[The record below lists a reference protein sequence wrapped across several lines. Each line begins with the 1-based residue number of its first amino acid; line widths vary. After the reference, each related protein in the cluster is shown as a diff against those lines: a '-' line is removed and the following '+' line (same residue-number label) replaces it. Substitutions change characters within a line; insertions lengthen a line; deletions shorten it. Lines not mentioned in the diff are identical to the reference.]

1 MAKYATDLPEL
12 RQHIAPH
19 LDLVTL
25 KACSLVCRAWRL
37 DFHSVLWER
46 FSYKVPRSCT
56 ESLEEHVAWLDITS
70 KKAHLFRHIYH
81 KEYRRAIDP
90 GVRDILLD
98 RCHGLIT
105 IEAFVAGIR
114 ILDPVRYWEE
124 TLRPLIEQN
133 KASLR
138 RLQLLSPCSWIPMTT
153 LPLPNLLAGLPRLQ
167 SLELGMASTLQGLLP
182 ILDACSTSLE
192 CLDLRSNLRRRIK
205 DTDQQNSLSQPLHQ
219 ATTTT
224 PPRLKHLGIHGACY
238 DGTLGDILSH
248 LAIHSLESLLV
259 NDIIDNQLSV
269 QAPPTLRDTLSRLT
283 ELDIKGLRPNHASA
297 FLVLLGATP
306 PHQLRKVRLGTMD
319 TECAAMLIQQQYQSL
334 ESLVVNFL
342 WGHTGA
348 LADILAT
355 CSKLKHLDFEPFVDI
370 RTLVDSR
377 RPWVCTELEVFEG
390 YFGLSPYENDD
401 AGRSRHKDE
410 EDDKVTASDPVTL
423 DQVESLFMQRLGQL
437 TKLRRL
443 GQSYNIMGYFF
454 DNDMGSDNMTWTL
467 SSGLTHL
474 ADLVN
479 LQWLE
484 FVDGNLPTG
493 IGIPELLFMK
503 HHWHSLQGLACY
515 NMDITEVE
523 EWLAAEWPQLK
534 VKLRHTIE

>member
-1 MAKYATDLPEL
+1 MAA
-12 RQHIAPH
+12 
-19 LDLVTL
+19 
-25 KACSLVCRAWRL
+25 
-37 DFHSVLWER
+37 
-46 FSYKVPRSCT
+46 
-56 ESLEEHVAWLDITS
+56 
-70 KKAHLFRHIYH
+70 
-81 KEYRRAIDP
+81 
-90 GVRDILLD
+90 
-98 RCHGLIT
+98 
-105 IEAFVAGIR
+105 
-114 ILDPVRYWEE
+114 
-124 TLRPLIEQN
+124 
-133 KASLR
+133 
-138 RLQLLSPCSWIPMTT
+138 
-153 LPLPNLLAGLPRLQ
+153 
-167 SLELGMASTLQGLLP
+167 TLQELLP

-192 CLDLRSNLRRRIK
+192 YLDLRSNLRRRK
-205 DTDQQNSLSQPLHQ
+205 TDTDEQNPPSQPLHQ

-224 PPRLKHLGIHGACY
+224 SPRLKHLGIHGACY

-283 ELDIKGLRPNHASA
+283 ELEIKGLQPSHASA

-342 WGHTGA
+342 RGHTGA

-355 CSKLKHLDFEPFVDI
+355 CSKLKHLDFEPFADI
-370 RTLVDSR
+370 RTLVDSQ

-390 YFGLSPYENDD
+390 YFGLSPYEYDD

-410 EDDKVTASDPVTL
+410 DEKVTVSDPVTL
-423 DQVESLFMQRLGQL
+423 YQAESRFMQRLGQL

-443 GQSYNIMGYFF
+443 VQGHDTMRYLF
-454 DNDMGSDNMTWTL
+454 DNDMGFNNMAWTL

-484 FVDGNLPTG
+484 FVDGDLPTG

-503 HHWHSLQGLACY
+503 QHWHSLQELACY
-515 NMDITEVE
+515 NMDIIEV
-523 EWLAAEWPQLK
+523 EWLAAEWPQVK
-534 VKLRHTIE
+534 V

>member
-1 MAKYATDLPEL
+1 M
-12 RQHIAPH
+12 
-19 LDLVTL
+19 V
-25 KACSLVCRAWRL
+25 
-37 DFHSVLWER
+37 
-46 FSYKVPRSCT
+46 
-56 ESLEEHVAWLDITS
+56 
-70 KKAHLFRHIYH
+70 
-81 KEYRRAIDP
+81 
-90 GVRDILLD
+90 
-98 RCHGLIT
+98 
-105 IEAFVAGIR
+105 
-114 ILDPVRYWEE
+114 
-124 TLRPLIEQN
+124 
-133 KASLR
+133 
-138 RLQLLSPCSWIPMTT
+138 
-153 LPLPNLLAGLPRLQ
+153 
-167 SLELGMASTLQGLLP
+167 STLQELLP

-192 CLDLRSNLRRRIK
+192 YLDLRSNLRRRK
-205 DTDQQNSLSQPLHQ
+205 TDTDEQNPPSQPLHQ

-224 PPRLKHLGIHGACY
+224 SPRLKHLGIHGACY

-248 LAIHSLESLLV
+248 LAIDSLESLLV
-259 NDIIDNQLSV
+259 NDIIDNRLSV

-283 ELDIKGLRPNHASA
+283 ELDIKGQRPNHASA

-334 ESLVVNFL
+334 ESLVVYFL
-342 WGHTGA
+342 RGHTA

-355 CSKLKHLDFEPFVDI
+355 CSKLKHLNFEPFVDI
-370 RTLVDSR
+370 RIMVDSQ

-390 YFGLSPYENDD
+390 NFGLSPYENLD

-410 EDDKVTASDPVTL
+410 DEKVTVSDPVTL
-423 DQVESLFMQRLGQL
+423 DQAESLFMQRLGQL

-443 GQSYNIMGYFF
+443 VKGYDTMRYLF
-454 DNDMGSDNMTWTL
+454 DNDMDFDNMAWTL

-484 FVDGNLPTG
+484 FVDENLPTG

-503 HHWHSLQGLACY
+503 QHWHSLQGLACY
-515 NMDITEVE
+515 NMDTTEAE

-534 VKLRHTIE
+534 VAPFLS

>member
-12 RQHIAPH
+12 RQHIARH

-25 KACSLVCRAWRL
+25 KACSLVCRAWHL

-56 ESLEEHVAWLDITS
+56 ESLEKRAAWLDITS

-81 KEYRRAIDP
+81 GEYRRAIDP

-105 IEAFVAGIR
+105 IEVFVAGIR
-114 ILDPVRYWEE
+114 VWDPVRYWEE

-133 KASLR
+133 KA
-138 RLQLLSPCSWIPMTT
+138 
-153 LPLPNLLAGLPRLQ
+153 
-167 SLELGMASTLQGLLP
+167 
-182 ILDACSTSLE
+182 
-192 CLDLRSNLRRRIK
+192 
-205 DTDQQNSLSQPLHQ
+205 
-219 ATTTT
+219 TTTT
-224 PPRLKHLGIHGACY
+224 PPRLKHLGIHGTCY
-238 DGTLGDILSH
+238 DGTFGDILSH

-259 NDIIDNQLSV
+259 NDIIDDQLSI

-283 ELDIKGLRPNHASA
+283 ELDIKGLRSNHVSA

-306 PHQLRKVRLGTMD
+306 PHQLRKVRLGAMD

-342 WGHTGA
+342 WDHIGA

-370 RTLVDSR
+370 RTLVDSQ

-401 AGRSRHKDE
+401 ARRSRHKDE
-410 EDDKVTASDPVTL
+410 EDEKVNVSDPVTL

-443 GQSYNIMGYFF
+443 VQDYDSLGYLF
-454 DNDMGSDNMTWTL
+454 DNDMGSDTMAWTL

-474 ADLVN
+474 ANLVN

-484 FVDGNLPTG
+484 FVDRNLPTG

-503 HHWHSLQGLACY
+503 QHWHSVQGLACY
-515 NMDITEVE
+515 KLDVAEVE

-534 VKLRHTIE
+534 VKMRRTIE